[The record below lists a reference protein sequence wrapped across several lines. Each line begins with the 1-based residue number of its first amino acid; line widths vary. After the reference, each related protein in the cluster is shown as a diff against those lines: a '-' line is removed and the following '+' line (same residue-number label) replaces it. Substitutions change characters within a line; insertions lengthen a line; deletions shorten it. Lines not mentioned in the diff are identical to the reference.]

1 MFAGRPFVALNPTV
15 LVVDDDFSA
24 LSLVGVMLERDGMTP
39 VMASDAHEALA
50 ALSTATPDLIILDL
64 IMPGIDGIRLATIL
78 RQRSDS
84 SKTPI
89 LMLAAPNDTE
99 GIKRAMLAGAT
110 DHLIR
115 PVLYFN
121 LIAKAR
127 EMLRQ
132 TSAP

>member
-1 MFAGRPFVALNPTV
+1 MALNPTV

-24 LSLVGVMLERDGMTP
+24 LSLVGVMLERDNMTP

-78 RQRSDS
+78 RQRADT

-99 GIKRAMLAGAT
+99 GVKRAMLAGAT
-110 DHLIR
+110 DHLVR
-115 PVLYFN
+115 PVLYNN
-121 LIAKAR
+121 LITKAR
-127 EMLRQ
+127 ELLKRAAA
-132 TSAP
+132 S